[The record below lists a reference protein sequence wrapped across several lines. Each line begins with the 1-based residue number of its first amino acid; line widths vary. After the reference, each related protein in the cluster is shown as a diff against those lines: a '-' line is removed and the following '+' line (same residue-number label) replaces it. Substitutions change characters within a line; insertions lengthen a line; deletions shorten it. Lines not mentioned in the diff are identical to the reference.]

1 MKDMK
6 KLPDAEFEVM
16 KIVWQNDP
24 PVTANIVM
32 EQLGKKKKWKT
43 QTVISL
49 MLRLVERGF
58 LRTEKAGRERLYYPV
73 VSREEYLKFET
84 GNFIK
89 QYHDNSLLNLV
100 NTLYDDD
107 ALTDRD
113 ISELLQWI
121 KNGGLK

>member
-107 ALTDRD
+107 ALKDGD

-121 KNGGLK
+121 KERRG

>member
-100 NTLYDDD
+100 NTL
-107 ALTDRD
+107 
-113 ISELLQWI
+113 
-121 KNGGLK
+121 